1 MPWNPLKSKKGKADK
16 AGQPIK
22 TGFHPIDLDALGKED
37 QGGSG
42 DRKAG
47 SGGGESGT
55 ADAARADPNA
65 PPQAI
70 AESPR
75 SSASAE
81 EEPLLAAY
89 PEYGRDGLLSAA
101 FTGNATV
108 AKLMLELGTRTPG
121 KRGQS
126 ADAAGAALAPLRQR
140 WQNRAVRAPL
150 LVRRRST
157 HPALRPRMMP

>member
-1 MPWNPLKSKKGKADK
+1 MPWNPFKSKKGKADK

-75 SSASAE
+75 SSASAMLRCASR
-81 EEPLLAAY
+81 PARQPTCCRRPCRPTA
-89 PEYGRDGLLSAA
+89 GH
-101 FTGNATV
+101 TAT
-108 AKLMLELGTRTPG
+108 APG
-121 KRGQS
+121 KRGC
-126 ADAAGAALAPLRQR
+126 GASTQTLRLA
-140 WQNRAVRAPL
+140 
-150 LVRRRST
+150 
-157 HPALRPRMMP
+157 